1 MDWALLIPLSGVGLV
16 AFIIYMG
23 TIEKM
28 RNRELLH
35 KEITHAIEKGV
46 DVPMSSQRN
55 PLDYLRKGIIWTLIG
70 LFVGVAFIIDGDV
83 QAAGVLASVPLAVGI
98 GYLSYYKVASQQN
111 EEK

>member
-28 RNRELLH
+28 RKRELLH

-55 PLDYLRKGIIWTLIG
+55 PLDYLRKGIIWGLIGFLIG
-70 LFVGVAFIIDGDV
+70 LAFIIDGDIE
-83 QAAGVLASVPLAVGI
+83 AAGVLGSIPFSVGI
-98 GYLSYYKVASQQN
+98 GYIIYYKLASQQN
-111 EEK
+111 K